1 MEFLSFQS
9 PLIQTSFLYPQ
20 EQENST
26 VKKCI
31 DKAEKIFEN
40 KQSSS
45 TSSAPSPTPPSLIM
59 SGTLANQQPQTK
71 SEQALE
77 ETKKTPDQLT
87 SENLISC

>member
-9 PLIQTSFLYPQ
+9 PLIQKSFLYSQ

-31 DKAEKIFEN
+31 NKAEKIFEN

-45 TSSAPSPTPPSLIM
+45 TSSVPSPSPPSLTM
-59 SGTLANQQPQTK
+59 SGCANNTVETLANQQPQTK

-77 ETKKTPDQLT
+77 ETKKTQT
-87 SENLISC
+87 C